1 MMRPLMSYT
10 LTFIVLLSQTGLP
23 LHMHY
28 CKGMLESV
36 SVFFT
41 ANCDAHEEF
50 AEAGSCCMKSKE
62 TGCSKTSAACCND
75 EVKVLL
81 QEFDSL
87 LPHFDEWNSISVA
100 AQSQSLF
107 LPSIQHSEL
116 SIPGVHTSED
126 NDSGPPIYILF
137 HSLIYYA

>member
-1 MMRPLMSYT
+1 MLRPLMSYT
-10 LTFIVLLSQTGLP
+10 LTFLVLLSQTGLP

-41 ANCDAHEEF
+41 ANWNDHEDL
-50 AEAGSCCMKSKE
+50 AELPSCCMKSKDK
-62 TGCSKTSAACCND
+62 GCSKSSAACCDD

-87 LPHFDEWNSISVA
+87 LPHFDKWVA
-100 AQSQSLF
+100 LSTSADGYVIPL
-107 LPSIQHSEL
+107 IQQPEL
-116 SIPGVHTSED
+116 AIPRLCLSND
-126 NDSGPPIYILF
+126 QDSGPLIYILF